1 MAAVASFTLHIDHF
15 DGYQF
20 RTHFDKEQ
28 YEELYTDE
36 PAPLGQDS
44 APNPARILAAAIG
57 NCLAASLLFCLSRSG
72 VKPTQLAAEVQ
83 VELVRNEKRRL
94 RVGLVDVKLKPQIA
108 DTEQAVLEQCHAVF
122 EDFCVVTQSVRE
134 GLEVRVELDPAVATS

>member
-36 PAPLGQDS
+36 PAPLGKDS

-57 NCLAASLLFCLSRSG
+57 NCLAASLLFCLSKSS

-83 VELVRNEKRRL
+83 VELVRNEQRRL
-94 RVGLVDVKLKPQIA
+94 RVGAVDVKLKPQIA
-108 DTEQAVLEQCHAVF
+108 AAEQAALEQCREVF

-134 GLEVRVELDPAVATS
+134 GLEVRVALDPAVATS